1 MPKFRLISLK
11 LNEILKFENFEIMR
25 FFPPVD
31 NNIIIIIK
39 LFIIKW

>member
-1 MPKFRLISLK
+1 MPKFRLKSQK
-11 LNEILKFENFEIMR
+11 LNEIMRFENLEIMR